1 MGVTQAQRIDIYGP
15 ITSLPWSSEET
26 SSKQVIDALASADGA
41 PVEVHLNCFGGEVFE
56 GLAIANALRAYK
68 GPTVAIIDAVA
79 ASAAT
84 LVSLGCQTVRMH
96 EDSLFMIHEAA
107 SLAMGTADD
116 LDAQAA
122 LLRQINDILASA
134 YERKTK
140 AGKDQIAQWMAD
152 ETWFPAAEAKRLGFV
167 DEVIPGRSKASASAF
182 CRFFAHYKHVPEAL
196 RAAPAPA
203 AVAAPV
209 SQPVAPPQINALAKP
224 GAAATQKRTPMDRKT
239 LLAAM
244 TGALALAMET
254 AQAMADSSDTELSE
268 AGRACLADGALPAC
282 SKVMQPLA
290 QKDGAEP
297 TNFAEAARVFAAA
310 SKMLGGSDGL
320 MGKLDALHAK
330 AQNGGVSAEAALD
343 ARLAIIRAEAVKSVK
358 LTPAQC
364 ETYEASVRKGN
375 RSVEDY
381 AAYVKAALPRAEG
394 VSAEQVAESDTG
406 ESAELDPEFDLT
418 DEINAATNTYRHKP
432 LKGGR

>member
-1 MGVTQAQRIDIYGP
+1 M
-15 ITSLPWSSEET
+15 PWTAEEV
-26 SSKQVIDALASADGA
+26 SSKQVVDVLSRANGE
-41 PVEVHLNCFGGEVFE
+41 PVEIHINCFGGEVFE
-56 GLAIANALRAYK
+56 GLAIANALRGYK
-68 GPTVAIIDAVA
+68 GETVAIIDSVA

-84 LVSLGCQTVRMH
+84 LVALGCGTVKMH

-107 SLAMGTADD
+107 SLAMGTAED

-122 LLRQINDILASA
+122 LLRQINDILAGA
-134 YERKTK
+134 YDRKTK
-140 AGKDQIAQWMAD
+140 AGREQIAKWMAD
-152 ETWFPAAEAKRLGFV
+152 ETWFPAAQAKELGFA
-167 DEVIPGRSKASASAF
+167 DEVIAGRSKTSVAAF
-182 CRFFAHYKHVPEAL
+182 GRFFAHYKRVPEAL
-196 RAAPAPA
+196 RAVPA
-203 AVAAPV
+203 AAAPT
-209 SQPVAPPQINALAKP
+209 PPAINALAKP
-224 GAAATQKRTPMDRKT
+224 SAATPKRTPMDRKT

-254 AQAMADSSDTELSE
+254 AQAMADSSDSELAD
-268 AGRACLADGALPAC
+268 AGRLCLADGALPAC

-297 TNFAEAARVFAAA
+297 TNYTEALRVFAAA

-330 AQNGGVSAEAALD
+330 AQNGGLTAEAALD
-343 ARLAIIRAEAVKSVK
+343 ARMAIIRAEAIKAVK

-364 ETYEASVRKGN
+364 DAYEASVRKGH

-394 VSAEQVAESDTG
+394 VSSQQVQEREPEAGKSSEI
-406 ESAELDPEFDLT
+406 DPDFDLT
-418 DEINAATNTYRHKP
+418 EEINRAQNIYRHAP
-432 LKGGR
+432 IKGGR